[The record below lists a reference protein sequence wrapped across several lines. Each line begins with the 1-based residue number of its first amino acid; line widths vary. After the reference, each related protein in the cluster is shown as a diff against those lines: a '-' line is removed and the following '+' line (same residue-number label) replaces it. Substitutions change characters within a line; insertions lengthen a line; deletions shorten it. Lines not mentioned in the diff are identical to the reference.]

1 MDVSTNQ
8 VVHVVMTTD
17 ESHNEFQSVK
27 QNISNNKLGA
37 NDITNNDNDDT
48 KHEQGKNE
56 QEPVKQEPVK
66 QEPVVK
72 AINVSRVSI
81 CIPRV
86 DAWINE
92 NYIRRVFNQVLIE
105 KSLENE
111 DKDKDKDKDGIS
123 TSVLAKT
130 GSGNV
135 KGQCQ
140 TKINFIEKVD
150 LIEKKNEKGECYK
163 RAFIHFRNWN
173 KLTSRNAKLIWD
185 RLHSGEIVKIMH
197 KQPNY
202 WKCSLSRVPRPTTT
216 TTNVQNVSGNV
227 GNKTKNT
234 KDTKDNKQSHTH
246 DKDKIK
252 DKE

>member
-8 VVHVVMTTD
+8 VVHTAMTTNQNN
-17 ESHNEFQSVK
+17 NEFHNVK
-27 QNISNNKLGA
+27 QNLSSNKLGA
-37 NDITNNDNDDT
+37 NDITHNDNDDT
-48 KHEQGKNE
+48 KSEQGKNE
-56 QEPVKQEPVK
+56 QEPMK

-105 KSLENE
+105 KNVENE
-111 DKDKDKDKDGIS
+111 DKDKDEPS
-123 TSVLAKT
+123 TSVSAKT
-130 GSGNV
+130 GSS

-150 LIEKKNEKGECYK
+150 LIEKKNEKGEGYK

-185 RLHSGEIVKIMH
+185 KLHSGEIVKIMH

-216 TTNVQNVSGNV
+216 TSNAQNVSGN
-227 GNKTKNT
+227 KSKDTKDT
-234 KDTKDNKQSHTH
+234 KDTKDNKDNKHTH
-246 DKDKIK
+246 DKNTCA